1 MTYSAHIEN
10 LLASFLWSDVQEQR
24 KFAVDEILRI
34 RNEDGNVRLRK
45 NPDIVLTA
53 EKPILLI
60 RRRRM

>member
-1 MTYSAHIEN
+1 MRHFFGAMYRN
-10 LLASFLWSDVQEQR
+10 R